1 MAPDP
6 DLSGGEQAEP
16 PDEVDDPDVDEVD
29 PTGRYFRYKEV
40 MGSGAFKTVNKG
52 FDVVEVIEVAWAKVS
67 STSTSSSSTP
77 HGSTRR
83 KGPSISSLSCS
94 RLAT

>member
-29 PTGRYFRYKEV
+29 PTGRYFRV
-40 MGSGAFKTVNKG
+40 RAV
-52 FDVVEVIEVAWAKVS
+52 
-67 STSTSSSSTP
+67 
-77 HGSTRR
+77 
-83 KGPSISSLSCS
+83 PSIRRLFASPANVDMLFSLVGLPGWFIAC
-94 RLAT
+94 

>member
-29 PTGRYFRYKEV
+29 PTGRYFRV
-40 MGSGAFKTVNKG
+40 RA
-52 FDVVEVIEVAWAKVS
+52 A
-67 STSTSSSSTP
+67 
-77 HGSTRR
+77 
-83 KGPSISSLSCS
+83 PSIRRPFASAASVDMLFSLVGLLGWFIAC
-94 RLAT
+94 